1 MPVTGWLVWP
11 VSRERRPLQP
21 VAEVAFRLLA
31 RLSRSDGAVS
41 VSPISAAWLAEHD
54 VVSSKRQDEGTTS

>member
-1 MPVTGWLVWP
+1 VHVTGWLVWP

-41 VSPISAAWLAEHD
+41 VSPVSAAWLAEHD
-54 VVSSKRQDEGTTS
+54 VVSRKRQDERTS